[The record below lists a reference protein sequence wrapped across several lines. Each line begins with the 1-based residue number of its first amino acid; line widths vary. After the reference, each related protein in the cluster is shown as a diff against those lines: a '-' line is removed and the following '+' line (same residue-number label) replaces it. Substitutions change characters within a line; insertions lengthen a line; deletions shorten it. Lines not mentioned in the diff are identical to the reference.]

1 MLLQQV
7 YDILQTKIRRGCV
20 NYNGFTKPGCP
31 MRTVYLFLL
40 PAVLFVAGLS
50 LPFDTPQKSE
60 VRSWSIDKSHSSVGF
75 RVRHLGISYVNG
87 VFTDYDATLQFD
99 PADLSTLKTSA
110 TIRVASINTGIERR
124 DNHLRSAD
132 FFDAERYPEIRFV
145 SKAVRNLQGNRF
157 QLVGDLTIKG
167 VTKEV
172 VLDVEFLGT
181 AQGMQGEQ
189 RAAFTARGT
198 IDRFD
203 FGLQWNRLTE
213 AGGVV
218 VGREVTLLI
227 DLEVVQENV

>member
-1 MLLQQV
+1 
-7 YDILQTKIRRGCV
+7 
-20 NYNGFTKPGCP
+20 

>member
-1 MLLQQV
+1 MRGFRLL
-7 YDILQTKIRRGCV
+7 
-20 NYNGFTKPGCP
+20 
-31 MRTVYLFLL
+31 LL
-40 PAVLFVAGLS
+40 PALIMLVVAGFRQPTEVTEDSKVLS
-50 LPFDTPQKSE
+50 WT
-60 VRSWSIDKSHSSVGF
+60 IDKAHSSIGF
-75 RVRHLGISYVNG
+75 RVRHLGISFVNG

-99 PADLSTLKTSA
+99 PDDLSTLKA
-110 TIRVASINTGIERR
+110 TLTLRVASINTGVERR
-124 DNHLRSAD
+124 DNHLRSPD

-145 SKAVRNLQGNRF
+145 SKEVRNIQGNKF
-157 QLVGDLTIKG
+157 QLVGDLTIKE

-181 AQGMQGEQ
+181 APGMQGEL

-203 FGLQWNRLTE
+203 YGLRWNRLTE

-227 DLEVVQENV
+227 DVEAVQEGA

>member
-1 MLLQQV
+1 
-7 YDILQTKIRRGCV
+7 
-20 NYNGFTKPGCP
+20 

-132 FFDAERYPEIRFV
+132 FFDVERYPEIRFV

>member
-1 MLLQQV
+1 MYHQNLRGAMRKLRWFVMPTLLLLV
-7 YDILQTKIRRGCV
+7 
-20 NYNGFTKPGCP
+20 GF
-31 MRTVYLFLL
+31 VL
-40 PAVLFVAGLS
+40 PAEA
-50 LPFDTPQKSE
+50 PKSE

-75 RVRHLGISYVNG
+75 RVRHLGISNVNG
-87 VFTDYDATLQFD
+87 AFTDYDATLQFD
-99 PADLSTLKTSA
+99 PADLRTLKATA

-132 FFDAERYPEIRFV
+132 FFEAERYPEIRFV
-145 SKAVRNLQGNRF
+145 SKAVRNVRGNRF

-167 VTKEV
+167 ITKEV

-181 AQGMQGEQ
+181 AQGMQGEL
-189 RAAFTARGT
+189 RAAFTAQGT

-203 FGLQWNRLTE
+203 YGLQWNRLTE

-227 DLEVVQENV
+227 DIEAVQEGA